1 MVILLISSIWA
12 RDVKMVFGA
21 QTMEKGQSAEL
32 VLELQDL
39 KIERA
44 PSIPADDGLRV
55 QSRSPSPSRIFKMI
69 NGQSTSILRYRYKVV
84 ALEEGEWRL
93 GPASVR
99 YQGRSYVASS
109 QKIQVLS
116 PSQKTNKIAK
126 VEAFLSESHPYEGEV
141 VSYRFRYEKR
151 GRSQQNT
158 WNQPTLTNW
167 DVVSGIEIETQKNVV
182 LEGGRAVEI
191 FEWHVPLKAQQE
203 GRYEIGP
210 GEILV
215 SVPVKI
221 GKASPRRF
229 FLPETETKRFNT
241 DILIG
246 NVRSLPPAPTDYSG
260 LVGVFQL
267 RAYPSKRVAKVGE
280 AIEVTIELWG
290 NGAVEGYRWPAWT
303 ADSMEV
309 HDDDPQY
316 EHRMNE
322 GLYASTMK
330 LRRVMVPLIEGK
342 QVLPPL
348 QIRVFNPQKEEYEL
362 LESDPFS
369 FQIVKGEDT
378 ELGLDSFQ
386 RQENDSLVTSSSEIR
401 TPPSE
406 WGRSVPPW
414 WSAWPFALVSGLWLF
429 RRKNESDVRK
439 KPVLPKHLPKDRSK
453 RLAIFSNHLDAICAY
468 CEEEGTELSDQ
479 KVAYIKERL
488 YLARYG
494 GAEIQDLEKDLR
506 SLGEA

>member
-1 MVILLISSIWA
+1 
-12 RDVKMVFGA
+12 MVFGA
-21 QTMEKGQSAEL
+21 QTMERGQSAEL

-39 KIERA
+39 KIER
-44 PSIPADDGLRV
+44 PPLIPADEGLRI

-99 YQGRSYVASS
+99 YQGRSYVAPS

-116 PSQKTNKIAK
+116 PSQKTNEIAR

-158 WNQPTLTNW
+158 WNQPSLSNW
-167 DVVSGIEIETQKNVV
+167 DMVSGLEIETQKNVV
-182 LEGGRAVEI
+182 LEGGRSVEI
-191 FEWHVPLKAQQE
+191 FEWHVPLKARQE

-215 SVPVKI
+215 SVPVKV
-221 GKASPRRF
+221 GQSSPRRF
-229 FLPETETKRFNT
+229 FLPETELKRFNT

-246 NVRSLPPAPTDYSG
+246 NVRPLPPAPTDYSG

-280 AIEVTIELWG
+280 AIEVVLELWG
-290 NGAVEGYRWPAWT
+290 NGVIEGYRWPAWT
-303 ADSMEV
+303 VDSMEV
-309 HDDDPQY
+309 HDDEPQY

-322 GLYASTMK
+322 GLYASKMM
-330 LRRVMVPLIEGK
+330 LRRVVIPLVEGK

-348 QIRVFNPQKEEYEL
+348 QIRVFNPKKEEFEL

-369 FQIVKGEDT
+369 FQILKGENT

-386 RQENDSLVTSSSEIR
+386 EKESDSSAVSSSELR
-401 TPPSE
+401 SPPSE
-406 WGRSVPPW
+406 LGRSVAPW
-414 WSAWPFALVSGLWLF
+414 WIVWPFTLVSGLWLF
-429 RRKNESDVRK
+429 RRKKAPQIRS
-439 KPVLPKHLPKDRSK
+439 KPVLPGKLPIDRAK
-453 RLAIFSNHLDAICAY
+453 RLAIFSSYFDALCSY
-468 CEEEGTELSDQ
+468 CEEEGSELPSS
-479 KVAYIKERL
+479 KVVHIKEQL

-494 GAEIQDLEKDLR
+494 GAEIQDLEKELR
-506 SLGEA
+506 ALGGA